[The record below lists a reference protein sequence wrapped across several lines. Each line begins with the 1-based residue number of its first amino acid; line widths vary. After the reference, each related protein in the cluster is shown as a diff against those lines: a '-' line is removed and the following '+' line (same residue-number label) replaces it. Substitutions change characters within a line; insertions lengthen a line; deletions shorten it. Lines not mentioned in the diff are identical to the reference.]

1 MIHMK
6 PFIFLLVAAGFGLT
20 SCSSPYV
27 YFTESLREQEKWS
40 ESDLRRIQFYV
51 SRDIVLTRTL
61 GTGETSIQEG
71 KVIVKDGR
79 KTERIVVAAFTP
91 GVVVMMPEAQR
102 LAVSFE
108 EGGRESFLMFGPNP
122 DNNNRYSLLAQTWYS
137 DYGDVNYQGKLF
149 AADASCAYA
158 SLMVD
163 LRRTGQE
170 PAKVHRAKGRR
181 IE

>member
-1 MIHMK
+1 MNPMK
-6 PFIFLLVAAGFGLT
+6 HFIFLLLSASLGLT
-20 SCSSPYV
+20 SCSSGYV
-27 YFTESLREQEKWS
+27 YFTESLREQEHWT
-40 ESDLRRIQFYV
+40 ETDLKRIQFYV

-61 GTGETSIQEG
+61 GAGETSIQEG

-79 KTERIVVAAFTP
+79 KTERVIVPAFTP
-91 GVVVMMPEAQR
+91 GVVVLSPEAQR

-122 DNNNRYSLLAQTWYS
+122 NNNNRYSLLAQTWYS

-149 AADASCAYA
+149 AADASSAYA

-163 LRRTGQE
+163 LRRIGQE

>member
-1 MIHMK
+1 MK
-6 PFIFLLVAAGFGLT
+6 SFIFLILAAGLGLT
-20 SCSSPYV
+20 SCSSGYV
-27 YFTESLREQEKWS
+27 YFTESLREQENWI
-40 ESDLRRIQFYV
+40 ESDLKRIQFYL
-51 SRDIVLTRTL
+51 SRDIVLTRSL

-79 KTERIVVAAFTP
+79 KTERVVVPAFTP
-91 GVVVMMPEAQR
+91 GVVVLSPEAQR

-122 DNNNRYSLLAQTWYS
+122 NNNNRYSLLAQTWYS
-137 DYGDVNYQGKLF
+137 DYGDVNYQGKLYS
-149 AADASCAYA
+149 ADAECAYA

-170 PAKVHRAKGRR
+170 PAQTHRAKGRR
-181 IE
+181 IK